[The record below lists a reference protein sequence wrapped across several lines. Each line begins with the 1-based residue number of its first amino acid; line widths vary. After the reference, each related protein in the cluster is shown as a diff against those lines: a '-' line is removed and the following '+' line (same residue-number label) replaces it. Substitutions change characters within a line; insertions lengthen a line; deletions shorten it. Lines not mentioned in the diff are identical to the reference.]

1 MQAVSEVLVST
12 LPPSHLFLELSMVL
26 SLPSSLESEEMP
38 TWMAKQAP
46 GVLSMVFPKGGVGWE
61 NSSLS
66 APGNKVSRLKERLS
80 CQSLAGAPLQPFN
93 LPQQAGNPNVR
104 RGPPKPITSRSH
116 CLGSSFEARHVPLPL
131 PAKPQSSTLCLD
143 WTVGEVQQEGVALPR
158 REGVRVWG
166 GAGGDPSHSTGTAG
180 GRFQWGAGQGQV

>member
-46 GVLSMVFPKGGVGWE
+46 GVLSIVFPKGGVGWE

-66 APGNKVSRLKERLS
+66 APGNKVSPLKGKAVLPVTGRGS
-80 CQSLAGAPLQPFN
+80 PAALQP
-93 LPQQAGNPNVR
+93 
-104 RGPPKPITSRSH
+104 
-116 CLGSSFEARHVPLPL
+116 PLSKLAIP
-131 PAKPQSSTLCLD
+131 T
-143 WTVGEVQQEGVALPR
+143 
-158 REGVRVWG
+158 
-166 GAGGDPSHSTGTAG
+166 
-180 GRFQWGAGQGQV
+180 